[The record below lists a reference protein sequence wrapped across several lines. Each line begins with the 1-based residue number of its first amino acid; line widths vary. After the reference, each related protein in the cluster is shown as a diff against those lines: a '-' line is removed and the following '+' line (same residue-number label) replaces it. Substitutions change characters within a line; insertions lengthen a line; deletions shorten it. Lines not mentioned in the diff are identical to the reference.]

1 MPAGEYLKAGDPLV
15 IRAAVWNQFVDA
27 KDAVL
32 NSASRHGSGAK
43 PVSWSD
49 FVLCK
54 NTSSSNIADLT
65 AVYIDQA
72 SPPQD
77 PAASTDQL
85 QAMRTAPVMN
95 CVPAQSLGT
104 EWNKGVP
111 AGVALTP
118 IKAGASGWVQVSGAS
133 LLQSV
138 ALQDDYDDLIV
149 MDANNNLCSAAYGHR
164 GWRILLKPTS
174 DNTPIVV
181 VELSQSRS
189 RYCSKLRG
197 TVTTFDAA
205 AGTATIESLVG
216 FDGDVKVGEPTII
229 ATDVFS
235 WGEEFITPNAVAM
248 CFFNI
253 ASGGWEIVQVSCPPE
268 SSGSGEGSGT
278 GSGEG
283 SGSGTGEGSGD
294 P

>member
-27 KDAVL
+27 KDVVL
-32 NSASRHGSGAK
+32 NSARRQSTGVK

-54 NTSSSNIADLT
+54 NTSASNIADLT

-77 PAASTDQL
+77 PSASADQL
-85 QAMRTAPVMN
+85 QAMRTSPVMN
-95 CVPAQSLGT
+95 CVPAQTLGT
-104 EWNKGVP
+104 DWNKGVP

-118 IKAGASGWVQVSGAS
+118 IKAGASGWVQVSGAC
-133 LLQSV
+133 LLKSV
-138 ALQDDYDDLIV
+138 TLQDDYDDLVV
-149 MDANNNLCSAAYGHR
+149 MDANNSLCSAAYGHR
-164 GWRILLKPTS
+164 GWRILLKPAS

-197 TVTTFDAA
+197 IVSSFDSN
-205 AGTATIESLVG
+205 AGTATIMNLVG
-216 FDGDVKVGEPTII
+216 FDGDVKYTDTTVD
-229 ATDVFS
+229 AVDVFS
-235 WGEEFITPNAVAM
+235 WGSDFINVNAVAM
-248 CFFNI
+248 CFYNI
-253 ASGGWEIVQVSCPPE
+253 DSEQWEIVQVSCPPE
-268 SSGSGEGSGT
+268 SSGDSTTGDSTTGDGT
-278 GSGEG
+278 TGG
-283 SGSGTGEGSGD
+283 GTTGD